1 MDRAVAKRKFLERY
15 DDKIKRPKEVKR
27 TLNDIA
33 AKNSAMPYGN
43 SADGSLKLNP
53 RAGFDDLAGSS
64 AISPDHEPIGPF
76 APSMLEH
83 VPADDPMGE
92 VSIDAALPGRSGN
105 ATGVD
110 NGDRDDT

>member
-33 AKNSAMPYGN
+33 AKNSSMPYGN

-64 AISPDHEPIGPF
+64 DISPDHESLEPF
-76 APSMLEH
+76 APRMLDH
-83 VPADDPMGE
+83 VPAEDPLAE
-92 VSIDAALPGRSGN
+92 VPIDAALPGRSGTT
-105 ATGVD
+105 TGVQT
-110 NGDRDDT
+110 G